1 MANYE
6 DGYMS
11 TCAQPEMSTVLI
23 VMLLRNRFTI
33 EIGDSFL

>member
-23 VMLLRNRFTI
+23 VKLLRNR
-33 EIGDSFL
+33 LYP